1 MRTPTPEEIDVAMN
15 ALNESRAEVTFMSAA
30 IQGHLRV
37 SQLSANA
44 TQLTA
49 GMLMD
54 ATESGEAME
63 VLHLSIQATL
73 GTGLA
78 LGLLLARNVLEDQK
92 P

>member
-1 MRTPTPEEIDVAMN
+1 MN
-15 ALNESRAEVTFMSAA
+15 ALNQSRAEVTLISAA
-30 IQGHLRV
+30 IQNYLRV

-49 GMLMD
+49 AMLAD
-54 ATESGEAME
+54 ASGSEEALE
-63 VLHLSIQATL
+63 VLHLSIEATL

-92 P
+92 T